1 MTFKETE
8 QKINDLVTNFNMWL
22 VKHYEDP
29 TCAKEYY
36 INNVILLAEEEIK
49 TKVEQ
54 ILTDYVSALDFPQFQ
69 FKKFTA
75 EDYQII
81 SNKLKLA
88 NEIASTEND
97 YSKARTSILAKYQD
111 YDLSELLEWT
121 SDKTLTNGFNSRK
134 SFNETVLAYKDNLLS
149 AIKWESLQ
157 PTAQPLGGY
166 NSQYP
171 LLKLNLSYELY
182 NAEERVKALN
192 AEFMEL

>member
-1 MTFKETE
+1 MNFKETE

-29 TCAKEYY
+29 TCANEYY

-75 EDYQII
+75 EDYQNI

-88 NEIASTEND
+88 NELATTETD
-97 YSKARTSILAKYQD
+97 YTRARTAILSKYQD
-111 YDLSELLEWT
+111 YDLSELAEWT
-121 SDKTLTNGFNSRK
+121 SDKTLTQTFTSRK
-134 SFNETVLAYKDNLLS
+134 AFNDIVNDYKTQLLDLCR
-149 AIKWESLQ
+149 WENLQ
-157 PTAQPLGGY
+157 PKAQSLGGY
-166 NSQYP
+166 NSNYP
-171 LLKLNLSYELY
+171 LLKINISYELY
-182 NAEERVKALN
+182 NADARVQNLHQ
-192 AEFMEL
+192 EFKGV

>member
-1 MTFKETE
+1 MNFKETE

-36 INNVILLAEEEIK
+36 INNVVLLAEEEIK
-49 TKVEQ
+49 TKIEDV
-54 ILTDYVSALDFPQFQ
+54 LKAFVNGLNFPL
-69 FKKFTA
+69 FKFKQLKQ

-166 NSQYP
+166 NSNYP
-171 LLKLNLSYELY
+171 LLKITLSYELY
-182 NAEERVKALN
+182 NADARVQNLQH
-192 AEFMEL
+192 EFKGV